1 MAIKYGFFNSVDGD
15 RKYNAD
21 DISSYFVKLISNG
34 VFADP
39 STCMKV
45 DAKSGMTVT
54 VKAGFGFIN
63 AKYIQNTSDYDIT
76 LDTADTT
83 NPRIDRVVIGL
94 NTTNRAITIYVL
106 KGTAAATPEAP
117 ALTRTSTIYELC
129 LAEIAVAANATSI
142 SQANIT
148 DKRGNSSLC
157 GYVTGLI
164 QQIDTTD
171 LFNQYDNAFN
181 TWFTNLQ
188 TNLTYN
194 ARVERLTYS
203 TTTTAS
209 TSSVHF
215 VISDYNASIDIVNV
229 YVNGFK
235 MIPTTEYNVNNTSES
250 IEFASALDKG
260 AVVLV
265 EVLRSVG
272 EVPVNA
278 PVSATVTA
286 NTLGSS
292 VLGDLSVLE
301 V

>member
-34 VFADP
+34 VFATP

-45 DAKSGMTVT
+45 NAKSGMTVT
-54 VKAGFGFIN
+54 VNAGFGFIN

-94 NTTNRAITIYVL
+94 NTANRAITIYVL

-129 LAEIAVAANATSI
+129 LAEITVAANATEI
-142 SQANIT
+142 TQADIT
-148 DKRGNSSLC
+148 DRRGYTSLC

-164 QQIDTTD
+164 QQIDTDD
-171 LFNQYDNAFN
+171 LFDQFEAAFN
-181 TWFTNLQ
+181 TWFENLQ

-194 ARVERLTYS
+194 CRVQHFNYS
-203 TTTTAS
+203 TTLSAA
-209 TSSVHF
+209 TSSVAF
-215 VISDYNASIDIVNV
+215 TIADYNPNIDIVTV
-229 YVNGFK
+229 YVNG
-235 MIPTTEYNVNNTSES
+235 MICAENTDYSINTIS
-250 IEFASALDKG
+250 RTIEFAEEIDAG
-260 AVVLV
+260 ATVQV
-265 EVLRSVG
+265 EAIRSVG
-272 EVPVNA
+272 EVPLILYGDA
-278 PVSATVTA
+278 PTTS
-286 NTLGSS
+286 L
-292 VLGDLSVLE
+292 
-301 V
+301 

>member
-34 VFADP
+34 VFATP

-45 DAKSGMTVT
+45 NAKSGMTVT
-54 VKAGFGFIN
+54 VNAGFGFIN

-94 NTTNRAITIYVL
+94 NTSNRAITIYVL

-129 LAEIAVAANATSI
+129 LAEITVAANATEI
-142 SQANIT
+142 TQADIA
-148 DKRGNSSLC
+148 DKRGYSSLC

-171 LFNQYDNAFN
+171 LFDQFEAAFN
-181 TWFTNLQ
+181 TWFENLQ

-194 ARVERLTYS
+194 CRVQHFNYS
-203 TTTTAS
+203 TTLSAA
-209 TSSVHF
+209 TSSVAF
-215 VISDYNASIDIVNV
+215 TIADYNPNIDILTV
-229 YVNGFK
+229 YVNG
-235 MIPTTEYNVNNTSES
+235 MICAENTDYAINTISRT
-250 IEFASALDKG
+250 IEFAEEIDAG
-260 AVVLV
+260 ATVQV
-265 EVLRSVG
+265 EAIRSVG
-272 EVPVNA
+272 EVPLILYGDA
-278 PVSATVTA
+278 PTTS
-286 NTLGSS
+286 L
-292 VLGDLSVLE
+292 
-301 V
+301 

>member
-34 VFADP
+34 VFATP

-45 DAKSGMTVT
+45 NAKSGMTVT
-54 VKAGFGFIN
+54 VNAGFGFIN

-94 NTTNRAITIYVL
+94 NTANRAITIYVL

-129 LAEIAVAANATSI
+129 LADIAVAANATAI
-142 SQANIT
+142 TQADIT
-148 DKRGNSSLC
+148 DRRGYTSLC

-164 QQIDTTD
+164 QQIDTDD
-171 LFNQYDNAFN
+171 LFDQFEAAFY
-181 TWFTNLQ
+181 TWFENLQ

-194 ARVERLTYS
+194 CRVQHFNYS
-203 TTTTAS
+203 TTLSAA
-209 TSSVHF
+209 TSSVAF
-215 VISDYNASIDIVNV
+215 TIADYNPNIDILTV
-229 YVNGFK
+229 YVNG
-235 MIPTTEYNVNNTSES
+235 MICAENTDYSINTIS
-250 IEFASALDKG
+250 RTIEFAEEIDAG
-260 AVVLV
+260 ATVQV
-265 EVLRSVG
+265 EAIRSVG
-272 EVPVNA
+272 EVPLILYGDA
-278 PVSATVTA
+278 PTTS
-286 NTLGSS
+286 L
-292 VLGDLSVLE
+292 
-301 V
+301 